1 MTWLRIALGLFS
13 GFMVFIFLGAC
24 RLAAEADERMR
35 QAFEIMTKGRS
46 LYADGLSCKE
56 VTGNV
61 DET

>member
-1 MTWLRIALGLFS
+1 MTWLWIALGLFY

-35 QAFEIMTKGRS
+35 LAFEMMMESRS
-46 LYADGLSCKE
+46 QNADGLSCME
-56 VTGNV
+56 AGNA

>member
-1 MTWLRIALGLFS
+1 MTWLWIALGLFS

-35 QAFEIMTKGRS
+35 LAFEIMMESRS
-46 LYADGLSCKE
+46 QNADGLSCKE
-56 VTGNV
+56 ETDDG

>member
-1 MTWLRIALGLFS
+1 MTWLWIALGLFS

-46 LYADGLSCKE
+46 QNADGLSCRE
-56 VTGNV
+56 ASNA
-61 DET
+61 DEA